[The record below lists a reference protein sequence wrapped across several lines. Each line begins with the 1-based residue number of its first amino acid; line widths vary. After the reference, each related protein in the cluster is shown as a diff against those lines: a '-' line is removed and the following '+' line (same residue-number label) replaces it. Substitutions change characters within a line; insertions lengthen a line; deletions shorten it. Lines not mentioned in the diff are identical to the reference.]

1 MSEPSSLYIRVTL
14 SEAAMSSFR
23 QSPLALPGEYHDWLA
38 WLGTQ
43 SFYGEITDAGVKE
56 LDQNPCIR
64 PKDMATAGEF
74 LDFFAED
81 TAGTRITHDADTGLW
96 TLRMLEFSENYY
108 DFIETLAILRALAKF
123 KDLPGEDFVLIF
135 PYLWG
140 DEPTVY
146 LSIRQGS
153 SELVSEPP
161 EESIAE
167 GKVAMKALMDEITAS
182 MDLDKH

>member
-1 MSEPSSLYIRVTL
+1 MSEPSSLYVRVTL

-23 QSPLALPGEYHDWLA
+23 QSPVSLPGEYQDWLP
-38 WLGTQ
+38 WLETQ
-43 SFYGEITDAGVKE
+43 KFYGEITNADIEE
-56 LDQNPCIR
+56 LGQNPGIR
-64 PKDMATAGEF
+64 PKDIATAGEF

-81 TAGTRITHDADTGLW
+81 TAGTRIVHDTSTGLW

-108 DFIETLAILRALAKF
+108 DYIETLAILRALAKF

-153 SELVSEPP
+153 GELIAPTP
-161 EESIAE
+161 EKSIAE
-167 GKVAMKALMDEITAS
+167 AKAAMKALVDEVTAG
-182 MDLDKH
+182 MDLDP